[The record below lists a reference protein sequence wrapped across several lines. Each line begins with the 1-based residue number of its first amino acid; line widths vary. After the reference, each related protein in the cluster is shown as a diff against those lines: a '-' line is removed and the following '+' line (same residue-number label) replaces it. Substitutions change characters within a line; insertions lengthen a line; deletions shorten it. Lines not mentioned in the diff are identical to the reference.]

1 MYISYPWTKQ
11 LNAIE
16 TNIDFVSYE
25 TLRVYKKTE
34 WVDMTGA
41 IFYLILEAL
50 IWYFLNASLYN
61 DINRRKK
68 KRKELYLK
76 EYEFA

>member
-41 IFYLILEAL
+41 IFLSNPRSFNMI
-50 IWYFLNASLYN
+50 F
-61 DINRRKK
+61 
-68 KRKELYLK
+68 
-76 EYEFA
+76 F

>member
-11 LNAIE
+11 LNVIE

-41 IFYLILEAL
+41 IFLSNPRSFNMI
-50 IWYFLNASLYN
+50 FF
-61 DINRRKK
+61 KCK
-68 KRKELYLK
+68 
-76 EYEFA
+76 FVQ